1 MTFSGGVSK
10 FVCPYKYKCAVEPTP
25 TVNPTS
31 IASNSIDFSV
41 REIAS
46 QFLQGRFFTRRV

>member
-1 MTFSGGVSK
+1 MNLETFEVGFAQGDPMRDPRK
-10 FVCPYKYKCAVEPTP
+10 L
-25 TVNPTS
+25 
-31 IASNSIDFSV
+31 IDFSV